1 MEPRV
6 PVLDGN
12 LETLGLQATLKMLAL
27 GGKTGI
33 LEVSSGLERLAI
45 HLDNGSIL
53 DLEEPGIQPPDLPEM
68 FRLLGYIP
76 RPQST
81 ELRRL
86 AGSNPSIALDI
97 MQQWGFLSPADSQR
111 WREFRIIQALS
122 RAIRWE
128 SGHFA
133 FHTVQLMRRDGRP
146 PLNMDHALLEA
157 LRTAD
162 EWGNNRLTSLTRN
175 TVARWMPQ
183 FNGDVAQMQLN
194 RDEVGALCLSNGQFP
209 LSHIA
214 YALLVPEPAVAE
226 LMRHLLDLGLIEVVD
241 ERLQT
246 DLERSLI
253 DLLTRSQHQLAQDAR
268 ATPEQQMLTLV
279 KTMGSCING
288 LLAHHAAFARGLR
301 GRGEV
306 PPAEVAR
313 YLDDTFGPIVV
324 RLQRD
329 YPRMDEVIRLSG
341 GKLHYDDV
349 TMLDKVVRGPE
360 LSECYWD
367 AIGLLSQLMRMVF
380 ARVLGDEV
388 GGSRA
393 GRQFEALWTD
403 FLGEIDQEITRLTHV
418 RARARVQ
425 HDRAAQS
432 QQPQTQPRQGIPA
445 NGTAAYAYDMAPD
458 PRRRMS

>member
-1 MEPRV
+1 MEPRG

-33 LEVSSGLERLAI
+33 LEVSSGPERLAI
-45 HLDNGSIL
+45 VLDSGNIL
-53 DLEEPGIQPPDLPEM
+53 DLDEPGAQPPDLSEM

-97 MQQWGFLSPADSQR
+97 MQQWGFLSPADAQK

-128 SGHFA
+128 SGRFA
-133 FHTVQLMRRDGRP
+133 FRAVQPMRPDGRQA
-146 PLNMDHALLEA
+146 LNMDHALLEA

-162 EWGNNRLTSLTRN
+162 EWGKNGLPTLTRN
-175 TVARWMPQ
+175 TVARWMPE
-183 FNGDVAQMQLN
+183 FNGDVAQLQLS
-194 RDEVGALCLSNGQFP
+194 RDEIGTLCLSNGQFP

-226 LMRHLLDLGLIEVVD
+226 LMQHLLDLGLIEVVD
-241 ERLQT
+241 ARLQT

-253 DLLTRSQHQLAQDAR
+253 DLLTRSQHQLAQDSR
-268 ATPEQQMLTLV
+268 ATPEQQMLTLA

-288 LLAHHAAFARGLR
+288 LLAHHMTFARSLR

-306 PPAEVAR
+306 PPAEIAR
-313 YLDDTFGPIVV
+313 YLDDTFAPLLT

-341 GKLHYDDV
+341 GKLNYDDV
-349 TMLDKVVRGPE
+349 TTLEKVVRGPE

-367 AIGLLSQLMRMVF
+367 AIGMLSHLMRMVF
-380 ARVLGDEV
+380 DRVLADEV

-393 GRQFEALWTD
+393 GRQFEDLWGD
-403 FLGEIDQEITRLTHV
+403 FLREIDQEITRLTHV

-425 HDRAAQS
+425 VQHDRAAQ
-432 QQPQTQPRQGIPA
+432 PRQGIA
-445 NGTAAYAYDMAPD
+445 ADGTAAYAYDMAAD